1 MNDVGDGSVTD
12 QLLIQ
17 VDPTLQVVIGRGRK
31 VRLQR
36 GRDQRKTHAGALGEG
51 DGSGEV
57 HEHLLVSKT
66 IWMGGR
72 QIGIG
77 RTRLSS

>member
-1 MNDVGDGSVTD
+1 
-12 QLLIQ
+12 
-17 VDPTLQVVIGRGRK
+17 
-31 VRLQR
+31 
-36 GRDQRKTHAGALGEG
+36 
-51 DGSGEV
+51 V